1 MSDEKTPEN
10 DALEPAATP
19 ETPVP
24 AAEPA
29 AAAAAPAPA
38 SPVPAVVAPERKKR
52 GVGIWAFI
60 LGLLTVLGDA
70 GYLAAL
76 VASIVNAVGSIGS
89 GDPQIG
95 TTLVIGF
102 AGPVVYFGGFLV
114 AGLGALLG
122 LIAAIANRGRV
133 LGILGL
139 LLAAFGLLV
148 RVLIATGAINVVQ
161 SFSDG
166 LGNVSGLGG

>member
-29 AAAAAPAPA
+29 AAPAAPAPA

-60 LGLLTVLGDA
+60 LGLLTILGDL
-70 GYLAAL
+70 GFVAAL
-76 VASIVNAVGSIGS
+76 YGSAVSTIGSIG
-89 GDPQIG
+89 GDDPQ
-95 TTLVIGF
+95 F
-102 AGPVVYFGGFLV
+102 AGTLLLITVGGPIVYFGGFLV
-114 AGLGALLG
+114 AGLGVLLG

-139 LLAAFGLLV
+139 LLAGFGLLV
-148 RVLIATGAINVVQ
+148 RILIATGAINLVQ
-161 SFSDG
+161 SFSEG
-166 LGNVSGLGG
+166 FGGLGG